1 MVEGAR
7 LESEY
12 TPKRIEGSNP
22 SLSAMVQ
29 DGGVAVP
36 CNLQSAI
43 AESKIVQRAFVVG
56 GYYSILM
63 LIHWTYLQ
71 RLRSPNLVRS
81 GMKQRYAFLA
91 CDK

>member
-1 MVEGAR
+1 MVEGSR

-12 TPKRIEGSNP
+12 TLKRIEGSNP

-43 AESKIVQRAFVVG
+43 AESKVVRG
-56 GYYSILM
+56 LLWSEAVM
-63 LIHWTYLQ
+63 VSW
-71 RLRSPNLVRS
+71 
-81 GMKQRYAFLA
+81 
-91 CDK
+91 C